1 MSRRCLLLAV
11 TDKMNS
17 RNSRIISPPL
27 MLMRA
32 MITRILYPF
41 IFIIIC
47 KIKNG
52 IKKPG
57 VNLLVFSLA
66 SLDHSAS
73 APVLPTIC
81 YTNGVRAS
89 RGGRSFSRGYRAK
102 ARLLRRGPLR
112 ASLLSHFAANH
123 SASAPDLPPFIPR
136 MGLGLRMEGALR
148 AARACLLIH
157 WHLWCCHW
165 WFFFW
170 DVCYCGFCC

>member
-1 MSRRCLLLAV
+1 MKSITLH
-11 TDKMNS
+11 MN
-17 RNSRIISPPL
+17 SPPL

-32 MITRILYPF
+32 MITYLLYPF
-41 IFIIIC
+41 IFLILY
-47 KIKNG
+47 KTNYG

-89 RGGRSFSRGYRAK
+89 RGGRSFSRGGYRAK

-112 ASLLSHFAANH
+112 ASLLSRFAANH
-123 SASAPDLPPFIPR
+123 S
-136 MGLGLRMEGALR
+136 MEGALR

-157 WHLWCCHW
+157 WHLWGWHC
-165 WFFFW
+165 WFFFR

>member
-89 RGGRSFSRGYRAK
+89 RGGRSFSRGGYRAK

-123 SASAPDLPPFIPR
+123 S
-136 MGLGLRMEGALR
+136 MEGDLR